1 MKHIITAAIFAAS
14 LTAQEPDWGKVIDQ
28 SRNPHHPHHYHHED
42 CPVSPV
48 PEPGAYILVGL
59 GLVGVAWYRRRK

>member
-28 SRNPHHPHHYHHED
+28 SRNPHHPHHYHHDD
-42 CPVSPV
+42 CPTSSV
-48 PEPGAYILVGL
+48 PEPGAYMLVGL
-59 GLVGVAWYRRRK
+59 GLVGVALYKRRK